1 MICYTTGSSGG
12 AKLKMWEVIHGI
24 GNQVA
29 LFPKWGN
36 SNREWASYKNVNK
49 ISGQLISTHP
59 KYWVYLKGNC
69 FYV

>member
-1 MICYTTGSSGG
+1 
-12 AKLKMWEVIHGI
+12 MWEVIHGI